1 MNRLT
6 KIAAVLMFIAAF
18 LCMIAP
24 FNSDFANAS
33 MPLLA
38 FFVLYAFFG
47 WMVVQNRRW
56 AKWLGF
62 LLLLLGGIFGM
73 GNYLGASA
81 MPDWVTL
88 GIWVASWASA
98 VCLFVELWQD
108 HVPANL
114 PAQNE
119 G

>member
-6 KIAAVLMFIAAF
+6 KIAAVLMFIAAL

-24 FNSDFANAS
+24 FNSDFANTS

-47 WMVVQNRRW
+47 WMITQNRRW

-73 GNYLGASA
+73 GNYLSGSP
-81 MPDWVTL
+81 MPDWLTL
-88 GIWVASWASA
+88 GIWASSWIAA
-98 VCLFVELWQD
+98 VCLFVELWRD
-108 HVPANL
+108 HVPAAL
-114 PAQNE
+114 VAQD
-119 G
+119 